1 MAPVAVAVAVTQS
14 DPLDRLFPSSP
25 EAYPAAAMDPM
36 VERVIF
42 LDVDG
47 VLHPLSLKGHPL
59 NASLDDLIARSDT
72 ESAHANDTGQ

>member
-1 MAPVAVAVAVTQS
+1 VTQS
-14 DPLDRLFPSSP
+14 DPLHLTDCSRSSP
-25 EAYPAAAMDPM
+25 EADPAAAMVD
-36 VERVIF
+36 RVIF

-59 NASLDDLIARSDT
+59 NASLDDMIARSDT